1 VFNIAETLDGQLRAA
16 GIDVIS
22 VSIGNTADKSTWKV
36 QPTDLQSTSQSTI
49 DAFDIPAEETAWQ
62 WWAVRAMRDDLLYS
76 CDWTQLSGAPLDASE
91 ITAWATY
98 RQALRDVPD
107 DQSDPYNIS
116 WPTPPPS

>member
-36 QPTDLQSTSQSTI
+36 QPTDLQSASQSTI

-62 WWAVRAMRDDLLYS
+62 WWAVRAERDDLLYG
-76 CDWTQLSGAPLDASE
+76 CDWTQITGAPLDASE
-91 ITAWATY
+91 VTAWATY
-98 RQALRDVPD
+98 RQDLRDVPD
-107 DQSDPYNIS
+107 DQSDPYNIL
-116 WPTPPPS
+116 WPTPPS